1 MRNKVMRQKKGYTII
16 GVVSIL
22 LVIGIVIGVSIIVIN
37 RDRDSQQ
44 VVEKRE
50 ESPINRREENRIER
64 DISNNV
70 DNGLLPN
77 IELPKV
83 ESKIVDNIEP
93 IVNSRYIPRFRPLV
107 SNDNNRLAVNKPS
120 IPTPSP
126 PPQPPLLT
134 VLGVV

>member
-1 MRNKVMRQKKGYTII
+1 MINKIIRQKKGYII
-16 GVVSIL
+16 IALSI
-22 LVIGIVIGVSIIVIN
+22 
-37 RDRDSQQ
+37 
-44 VVEKRE
+44 
-50 ESPINRREENRIER
+50 
-64 DISNNV
+64 
-70 DNGLLPN
+70 
-77 IELPKV
+77 
-83 ESKIVDNIEP
+83 IVDNIEP